1 MLRAEP
7 VQSPSAP
14 NANERLHCRLAA
26 ANARRLAPRRSVGDF
41 DAELEHDVTM
51 RRTERAF
58 VEAERAA
65 VKRDAR
71 AVPTNPDQFAAWFES
86 LTETSRQNA
95 EPLSSWLAHEASPE
109 QAQWFTEQERHH
121 DAGLEDLLA
130 LTQVNMPVCS
140 KLELAR
146 SYFSEL
152 NHGGSPSPL
161 QQHPTPLV
169 DMPSARAIWEALAV
183 DNLMVAL
190 ATARHYAYQSLG
202 ALGLAEYA
210 GPQRTRSIFSHASP
224 WSREILAPLVAND
237 ATLAPVIAEGALMR
251 LRLVAQRD
259 ARYLILLRQASP
271 QVAQFEY
278 AEESSEP
285 CPPAFAPGAGP
296 AVQPVRWREVSARPT
311 Y

>member
-7 VQSPSAP
+7 VSDQGAD
-14 NANERLHCRLAA
+14 AQERLHRSLAA

-65 VKRDAR
+65 VKIEAR
-71 AVPTNPDQFAAWFES
+71 SVPTDPQAFAAWFES
-86 LTETSRQNA
+86 LAETSRQNA
-95 EPLSSWLAHEASPE
+95 EALSSWLASEAAPAQS
-109 QAQWFTEQERHH
+109 QWFLEHERGH
-121 DAGLEDLLA
+121 DTGLDDLLA
-130 LTQVNMPVCS
+130 LTQVNMPACS

-146 SYFSEL
+146 DYWREL
-152 NHGGSPSPL
+152 NHGGSSAPFQQYPSVMVE
-161 QQHPTPLV
+161 TP
-169 DMPSARAIWEALAV
+169 PRAQAIWEALAV

-202 ALGLAEYA
+202 ALGLAEHSA
-210 GPQRTRSIFSHASP
+210 LQRARSIFNRSSP
-224 WSREILAPLVAND
+224 WSREILAPLVASD
-237 ATLAPVIAEGALMR
+237 ARLAPVIAEGALMR
-251 LRLVAQRD
+251 LGLVARRD
-259 ARYLILLRQASP
+259 ARYLCLLRQAQP

-278 AEESSEP
+278 AEESSPARTTVEEP
-285 CPPAFAPGAGP
+285 IAAP
-296 AVQPVRWREVSARPT
+296 AVRPVRWREVLRPI